1 MIAYVTELN
10 TENTKE
16 FTNSQGVV
24 LVDVWAPWCGPCKM
38 ISPIVDEISNDFYGK
53 VKVGKLEADSNRD
66 MVMEMGI
73 RSIPTLIV
81 YKDGQEV
88 ERSTGS
94 INKQKLSEMLQNHL
108 N

>member
-73 RSIPTLIV
+73 RSIPTLII

-88 ERSTGS
+88 ERSTGA

>member
-10 TENTKE
+10 TENTKQ
-16 FTNSQGVV
+16 FTNSEGVV

-81 YKDGQEV
+81 YKNGQEV
-88 ERSTGS
+88 ERTTGA